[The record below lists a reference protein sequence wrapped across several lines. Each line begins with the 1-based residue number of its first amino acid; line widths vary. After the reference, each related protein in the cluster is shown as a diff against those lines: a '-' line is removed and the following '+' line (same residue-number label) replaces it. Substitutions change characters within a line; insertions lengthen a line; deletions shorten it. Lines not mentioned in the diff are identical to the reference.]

1 MIKDKSRLLGKQV
14 WCQTCVD
21 KRPPR
26 IKVAEFLIPL
36 REKPYDLHPNGVDID
51 RRLSGVCA
59 ECLACKGKFQQDS
72 AQAVDINHGH
82 FVYKAG

>member
-1 MIKDKSRLLGKQV
+1 MIKEKPRLLGKQV

-21 KRPPR
+21 KRPPI
-26 IKVAEFLIPL
+26 IKAAEFLIPL
-36 REKPYDLHPNGVDID
+36 RELPYGLHPNGVDID

-59 ECLACKGKFQQDS
+59 ECLAGKGKFQQSS
-72 AQAVDINHGH
+72 AQAADINHGH